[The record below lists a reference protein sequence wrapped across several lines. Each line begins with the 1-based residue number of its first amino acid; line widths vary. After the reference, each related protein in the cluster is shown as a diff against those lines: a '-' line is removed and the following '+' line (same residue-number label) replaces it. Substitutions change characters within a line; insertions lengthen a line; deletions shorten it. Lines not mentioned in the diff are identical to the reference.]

1 MDFNVAVMLRES
13 ARRAPAK
20 TAVIL
25 GAARL
30 SYAQLDELSDRAA
43 AGFAAAGVQPGDM
56 VGLQLPNIPQFVIAY
71 FGILKAG
78 GVVVPMNV
86 LLKAPEIEFQLR
98 DSGARVLITFGAFL
112 DEAAKAAEAAGLT
125 SVYVVTETGAPV
137 TGTAFEALLAGDLPG
152 PQLALRSPA
161 DPAVIIYTS
170 GTTGTPKGAVLSH
183 ISLYMN
189 ADLPGRLFEFS
200 ADDTV
205 LVALPLFHVFGLAS
219 VMNTCVLLGGTM
231 TLVPRFEPH
240 AVLEV
245 MQRDRVTVFMGVP
258 TMYIALLQ
266 AVDSAGYDLAS
277 LRVAVSGGASIP
289 GEVIDAFE
297 RRFGVAILE
306 GYGLSESSSTA
317 TFNIS
322 VTERKVYSVGKP
334 TWGTGIQIW
343 DDDGQPLPAGAGH
356 VGEVVLRGVNIMIGY
371 HNQPEATAQAFA
383 GGWFHTGDLGYLDED
398 GFLFIVDRIKDLI
411 IRGGYNVYPREVEEV
426 IYAHPAVAEAA
437 VIGVPDPKLGEE
449 VRAVVAVKPGQSVTE
464 AELIE
469 FVKERAAAYKY
480 PRTVEFRDSL
490 PKNAT
495 GKILKKELRL
505 PVSRDPAHENAG
517 HSLRKGGTEA
527 VPGWTELAVA
537 RVVLSR

>member
-1 MDFNVAVMLRES
+1 MDFNLAVMLRES

-25 GAARL
+25 GDATL
-30 SYAQLDELSDRAA
+30 SYAQLDELSDRVAASLDA
-43 AGFAAAGVQPGDM
+43 AGLAPGDR

-86 LLKAPEIEFQLR
+86 LLKAPEIAFQLEN
-98 DSGARVLITFGAFL
+98 SGARTLITYGGFV
-112 DEAAKAAEAAGLT
+112 DEAAKAAEAAAVT
-125 SVYVVTETGAPV
+125 SLYVVGAGPGAAQATQAGAP
-137 TGTAFEALLAGDLPG
+137 FEALLAGDAPG
-152 PQLALRSPA
+152 PQLAARGPA

-183 ISLYMN
+183 IGLYMN
-189 ADLPGRLFEFS
+189 ADIPGRLFEF
-200 ADDTV
+200 AEDDV
-205 LVALPLFHVFGLAS
+205 AIVALPLFHVFALS
-219 VMNTCVLLGGTM
+219 SIMNTCVLLGGTM
-231 TLVPRFEPH
+231 TLVPRFDPG
-240 AVLEV
+240 AVLQL

-266 AVDSAGYDLAS
+266 AVDAGDYDLAS
-277 LRVAVSGGASIP
+277 LRVAVSGGAPIP
-289 GEVIDAFE
+289 AEVIDAFE
-297 RRFGVAILE
+297 SRFGVPILE

-334 TWGTGIQIW
+334 IWGTSLQIW
-343 DDDGQPLPAGAGH
+343 DDQSRPLPPGADH
-356 VGEVVLRGVNIMIGY
+356 VGEVVLRGMNIMTGY
-371 HNQPEATAQAFA
+371 YDNPEATAKAFA

-426 IYAHPAVAEAA
+426 LYAHPAVAEAA
-437 VIGVPDPKLGEE
+437 VIGVPDPMMGEE
-449 VRAVVAVKPGQSVTE
+449 VRAIVAVKPGQSVTE
-464 AELIE
+464 AELIQ

-480 PRTVEFRDSL
+480 PRVIEFRDSL
-490 PKNAT
+490 PKGAT
-495 GKILKKELRL
+495 GKILKKELR
-505 PVSRDPAHENAG
+505 PS
-517 HSLRKGGTEA
+517 
-527 VPGWTELAVA
+527 
-537 RVVLSR
+537 

>member
-1 MDFNVAVMLRES
+1 MDFNLAVLLRES
-13 ARRAPAK
+13 ARRAPGK

-25 GAARL
+25 GDTRL
-30 SYAQLDELSDRAA
+30 SYAQVDELSDRVA
-43 AGFAAAGVQPGDM
+43 AGLTAAGVAPGDR

-86 LLKAPEIEFQLR
+86 LLKAPEIAFQLE
-98 DSGARVLITFGAFL
+98 DSGARALITYGGVL
-112 DEAAKAAEAAGLT
+112 GESAKAAESAAVAALYVVGEAGSAPAAGT
-125 SVYVVTETGAPV
+125 I
-137 TGTAFEALLAGDLPG
+137 GTAFEALLSGDAPG
-152 PQLALRSPA
+152 PQLALRGPA

-183 ISLYMN
+183 IGLYMN
-189 ADLPGRLFEFS
+189 ADIPGRLFEFS
-200 ADDTV
+200 ADDV
-205 LVALPLFHVFGLAS
+205 ALVTLPLFHVFALSS

-231 TLVPRFEPH
+231 TLVPRFDPV
-240 AVLEV
+240 AVLET

-258 TMYIALLQ
+258 TMFIALLQ
-266 AVDSAGYDLAS
+266 AVDSASFDLSS
-277 LRVAVSGGASIP
+277 LRVAVSGGAPIP
-289 GEVIDAFE
+289 AEVIDSFE
-297 RRFGVAILE
+297 SRFGVPILE

-322 VTERKVYSVGKP
+322 ESERKVYSVGKP
-334 TWGTGIQIW
+334 IWGTSVQIW
-343 DDDGQPLPAGAGH
+343 DEDSRPLPPGAEH
-356 VGEVVLRGVNIMIGY
+356 VGEVVLRGMNIMIGY
-371 HNQPEATAQAFA
+371 HNNPEATAKAFA

-426 IYAHPAVAEAA
+426 LYAHPAVAEAA

-449 VRAVVAVKPGQSVTE
+449 VRAIVAVKPGQSVTA

-480 PRTVEFRDSL
+480 PRTIEFRDSL

-495 GKILKKELRL
+495 GKILKKELR
-505 PVSRDPAHENAG
+505 PS
-517 HSLRKGGTEA
+517 
-527 VPGWTELAVA
+527 
-537 RVVLSR
+537 

>member
-1 MDFNVAVMLRES
+1 MDFNLAVMLRES
-13 ARRAPAK
+13 ARRTPDK

-25 GAARL
+25 GATRL

-43 AGFAAAGVQPGDM
+43 AGLAAAGVAPGDT
-56 VGLQLPNIPQFVIAY
+56 VGLQLPNIPRFVIAY

-98 DSGARVLITFGAFL
+98 DSGARVLITFGGGL
-112 DEAAKAAEAAGLT
+112 GESSKAAEATGT
-125 SVYVVTETGAPV
+125 SLYVVTEAGAPA
-137 TGTAFEALLAGDLPG
+137 TGTAFEALLSGDSPG
-152 PQLALRSPA
+152 PRLAERSPA

-183 ISLYMN
+183 LSLYMN
-189 ADLPGRLFEFS
+189 ADIPGRLFEFT

-231 TLVPRFEPH
+231 SLVPRFEPR

-245 MQRDRVTVFMGVP
+245 MQRDRVSVFMGVP

-266 AVDSAGYDLAS
+266 AVDAADYDLAS
-277 LRVAVSGGASIP
+277 LRIAVSGGAPIP
-289 GEVIDAFE
+289 AEVIDSFE

-322 VTERKVYSVGKP
+322 VSERKVYSVGKP
-334 TWGTGIQIW
+334 IWGTSVQIW
-343 DDDGQPLPAGAGH
+343 DADSRPLPPGAGQ
-356 VGEVVLRGVNIMIGY
+356 VGEVVLRGSNIMIGY
-371 HNQPEATAQAFA
+371 HNKPEATAKAFA

-449 VRAVVAVKPGQSVTE
+449 VRAVVVLKPGQAVTE

-480 PRTVEFRDSL
+480 PRSVEFRDSL

-495 GKILKKELRL
+495 GKILKKELRQ
-505 PVSRDPAHENAG
+505 
-517 HSLRKGGTEA
+517 
-527 VPGWTELAVA
+527 
-537 RVVLSR
+537 